1 MKPAV
6 FIPEPISACGL
17 ERLEAHCE
25 CLAPWLEGQAID
37 VEEALAAAD
46 ALLVRL
52 FKVDEGVLQRAPR
65 LKVIAK
71 HGVGLDNINLGQAAA
86 RDIPVLYT
94 PEANANA
101 VAEHAMALILAL
113 ARQLG
118 AAEAALRG
126 GCFAA
131 RIEFT
136 GVEVSGRVLGI
147 VGLGRIG
154 RRVAHKAGVG
164 LGMQVLGHD
173 PYVAAADYDGP
184 ALLVDSLDDLLGQVD
199 FLTLHVP
206 LTPETH
212 HMLDAAQIEKLRPE
226 CRVINTSRGAVLDEV
241 ALAAALARGRIA
253 GAAVDVFAQE
263 PPLATHPLCAA
274 PNALLTPH
282 IAGMTDRA
290 SEQMA
295 LDAAQGIVDVL
306 QGRTP
311 KYPVEPDGV

>member
-6 FIPEPISACGL
+6 FIPEPIAACGL

-241 ALAAALARGRIA
+241 ALAAALARAADCRGGRRRIRP
-253 GAAVDVFAQE
+253 GAAPGHPSPLRRAQCAVDA
-263 PPLATHPLCAA
+263 PHRRHDRPGLRADGAGRGPGHRGCAPGTHA
-274 PNALLTPH
+274 
-282 IAGMTDRA
+282 
-290 SEQMA
+290 
-295 LDAAQGIVDVL
+295 
-306 QGRTP
+306 
-311 KYPVEPDGV
+311 